1 VIILIDSDILI
12 EISHGRNE
20 DELRKWVQLQDSDH
34 VLMCSPVT
42 VAELWH
48 GARPNEHRSLDD
60 LFAALLCIPIDNEIG
75 RRASDYLRQFGR
87 SHNLELR
94 RRLHRGDRFDPRRCF
109 VDAQSKALSC
119 ERVRILLGKLGD

>member
-12 EISHGRNE
+12 EISRGRNE

-34 VLMCSPVT
+34 VLLCSPVT

-60 LFAALLCIPIDNEIG
+60 LFAALVCVPIDNEIG
-75 RRASDYLRQFGR
+75 RRAGDYLRQFGR
-87 SHNLELR
+87 SHNFE
-94 RRLHRGDRFDPRRCF
+94 
-109 VDAQSKALSC
+109 
-119 ERVRILLGKLGD
+119 LGDAFIGATALTHGAALWTRNRKHYPMKGLAFY